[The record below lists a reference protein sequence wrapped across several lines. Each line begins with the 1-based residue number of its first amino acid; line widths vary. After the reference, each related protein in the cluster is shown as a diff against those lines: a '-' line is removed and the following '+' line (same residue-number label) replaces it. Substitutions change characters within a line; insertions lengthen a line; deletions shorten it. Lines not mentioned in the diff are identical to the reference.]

1 MRHFTALISALHAKQ
16 LKIENIW
23 GHNNNKNQERTWKV
37 MYLGFFMNNTLFY
50 TYLGMVK
57 NTYTV

>member
-37 MYLGFFMNNTLFY
+37 MYWDFL
-50 TYLGMVK
+50 
-57 NTYTV
+57 